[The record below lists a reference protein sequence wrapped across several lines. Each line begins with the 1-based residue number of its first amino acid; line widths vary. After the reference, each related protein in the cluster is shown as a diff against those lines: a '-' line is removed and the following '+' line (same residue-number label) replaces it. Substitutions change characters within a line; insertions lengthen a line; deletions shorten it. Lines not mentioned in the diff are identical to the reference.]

1 MIIRKAELKDIDAIL
16 NLLSQVLEVHAKIRP
31 DIFKSGKTKYTKE
44 ELAEK
49 IKNDLIFVV
58 EEDEKVIAHLFLEL
72 QTTDNNNNMKPLKIL
87 YIDDI
92 CVDQEYTNGSVGSK
106 LFDLV
111 KEKAKELNCY
121 EVTLHLWEGN
131 EAAEKFYF
139 KQGMKVKSK
148 TLEYI
153 IK

>member
-44 ELAEK
+44 ELVDK
-49 IKNDLIFVV
+49 IKNDLIFVA
-58 EEDEKVIAHLFLEL
+58 EEDKKVIAHLFLEL
-72 QTTDNNNNMKPLKIL
+72 QTTENNNNMKPLKIL

-92 CVDQEYTNGSVGSK
+92 CVDQEYTNGGVGSK
-106 LFDLV
+106 LFDFV

-121 EVTLHLWEGN
+121 EITLHLWEGN

>member
-1 MIIRKAELKDIDAIL
+1 MIIRKAKLRDIDAIL

-49 IKNDLIFVV
+49 IKNDLIFVA
-58 EEDEKVIAHLFLEL
+58 EEDGKVIAHLFLEL
-72 QTTDNNNNMKPLKIL
+72 QTTENNNNMKPLKIL

-92 CVDQEYTNGSVGSK
+92 CVDQEHTNGGVGSK
-106 LFDLV
+106 LFDFV

-121 EVTLHLWEGN
+121 EITLHLWEGN
-131 EAAEKFYF
+131 ETAEKFYF